1 MRIVR
6 YLKNS
11 KLAVV
16 LIVCLL
22 MVQAFTDLA
31 LPNLC
36 LLYTSDAADD

>member
-11 KLAVV
+11 KIAVA

-22 MVQAFTDLA
+22 IVQAFTDLA
-31 LPNLC
+31 LPNYTC
-36 LLYTSDAADD
+36 LLYTSRCV